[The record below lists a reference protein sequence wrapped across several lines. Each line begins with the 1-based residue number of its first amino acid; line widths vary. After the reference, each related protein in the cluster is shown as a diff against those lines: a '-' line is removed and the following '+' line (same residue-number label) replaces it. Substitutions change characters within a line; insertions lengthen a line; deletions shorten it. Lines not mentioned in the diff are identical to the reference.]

1 MSGSHRVAAQS
12 LRTPPAETTRAGAR
26 PAAAAETAGR
36 HCLDT
41 GFPEL
46 DVIRVCAA
54 LMVALYHYLNVGPG
68 RLGAAGA
75 PFRAAFEPVAWI
87 SSSFWVAV
95 QIFFVLS
102 GVVIAFSADGRSAG
116 DFVRRRALR
125 MTANVRLAAA
135 TSNAGVRS
143 LVADVEH
150 RQPNSDPPPWKSRTP
165 PRT

>member
-1 MSGSHRVAAQS
+1 M
-12 LRTPPAETTRAGAR
+12 ERARGGR
-26 PAAAAETAGR
+26 PGNQALE
-36 HCLDT
+36 T
-41 GFPEL
+41 GFPGL
-46 DVIRVCAA
+46 DLIRFAAAMMIAFYHFTFVGPIQLGQRGAA
-54 LMVALYHYLNVGPG
+54 LE
-68 RLGAAGA
+68 
-75 PFRAAFEPVAWI
+75 AAFAEATPVTSAL
-87 SSSFWVAV
+87 WVAV